1 VSGQREGVEDM
12 DKKAIKKKPQKK
24 KGEKKGKK

>member
-1 VSGQREGVEDM
+1 VSERRKAVEDM

-24 KGEKKGKK
+24 KGQKKEKK

>member
-1 VSGQREGVEDM
+1 VSEQREGVRDM

-24 KGEKKGKK
+24 KGQKKEKK